1 MGSVEL
7 NGYNLHDNRVSTV
20 QGFLAHTYVDN
31 VVRPIGPVEDRLE
44 NYDWRDGAIL
54 LGSFF
59 RCPEITLGV
68 WFVGNDSEKRHKA
81 IRQVFF
87 ERSGVPTGPVTLKFS
102 DDLGRYYKVIRTGA
116 IETVDYIDSTYVTV
130 TFKSIYP
137 WLLGETK
144 TVQNDATFE
153 YRGVPTPISG
163 IGTITPS
170 SATVYLSVNGSYTLH
185 LVGMTT
191 GSAVP
196 LRFDAEATT
205 CNQAVS
211 ASTKWPYLTY
221 SSNARMGFNGATGSV
236 TFTYTE
242 RWL

>member
-7 NGYNLHDNRVSTV
+7 NGYNLHGGGSVPGT
-20 QGFLAHTYVDN
+20 QGVLTYVDS

-87 ERSGVPTGPVTLKFS
+87 EKSGVPTGPVTLKFS

-116 IETVDYIDSTYVTV
+116 IETVDYIDSTYATV

-144 TVQNDATFE
+144 TVQSGVTFE
-153 YRGVPTPISG
+153 YRGVPTPLAG
-163 IGTITPS
+163 VGTITPS
-170 SATVYLSVNGSYTLH
+170 SANVEVSGGGEGRLIIN
-185 LVGMTT
+185 GMTT
-191 GSAVP
+191 GTAVT
-196 LRFDAEATT
+196 LRFDSEATT
-205 CNQAVS
+205 CNQQVS
-211 ASTKWPYLTY
+211 SSTTWPYLTWY
-221 SSNARMGFNGATGSV
+221 GSRRLYIMGATGSM